1 MRVNRQFSSKTS
13 RTMPLAVSIVW
24 LRLRAPKSCESI
36 EVIIQSIVALALQEL
51 KEQYRVS
58 TFVFTTIQSWE
69 MAEKSCVKRLQ
80 KEYRALCKEPV
91 SHVVARPSPNDILE
105 WHYVLEGSE
114 GTPFAGG
121 YYYGKIKFPPEYPY
135 KPPGISMTTPNGRF
149 MTQKKICLSMS
160 DFHPESWNPM
170 WSVSSILTGLL
181 SFMMDNSPTTGS
193 VTTTTKEKQRLAK
206 ASLSFNCKN
215 ATFRKMFPEYVEKY
229 NQQLSEQSLS
239 EQGSPAPSQEDS
251 RRLLDKVG
259 NSMREDLKR
268 VETPKDTRKNRR
280 QSFPTWMLVLL
291 VSIFG
296 IVMALPLLQL

>member
-1 MRVNRQFSSKTS
+1 
-13 RTMPLAVSIVW
+13 
-24 LRLRAPKSCESI
+24 
-36 EVIIQSIVALALQEL
+36 
-51 KEQYRVS
+51 
-58 TFVFTTIQSWE
+58 
-69 MAEKSCVKRLQ
+69 MAEKSCIKRLQ

-121 YYYGKIKFPPEYPY
+121 YYYGKIKFPSEYPY

-193 VTTTTKEKQRLAK
+193 VNTTVAEKQRLAK
-206 ASLSFNCKN
+206 ASLAFNCKN
-215 ATFRKMFPEYVEKY
+215 ATFRKLFPEYVEKY
-229 NQQLSEQSLS
+229 NQQLLS
-239 EQGSPAPSQEDS
+239 EKLAAEQVSPEPSQEENS
-251 RRLLDKVG
+251 SLLERVPKSVG
-259 NSMREDLKR
+259 EDLKR
-268 VETPKDTRKNRR
+268 VEAVQDRRKAKKE
-280 QSFPTWMLVLL
+280 SFPTWMMFLL

>member
-1 MRVNRQFSSKTS
+1 
-13 RTMPLAVSIVW
+13 
-24 LRLRAPKSCESI
+24 
-36 EVIIQSIVALALQEL
+36 
-51 KEQYRVS
+51 
-58 TFVFTTIQSWE
+58 
-69 MAEKSCVKRLQ
+69 MAEKSCIKRLQ

-121 YYYGKIKFPPEYPY
+121 YYYGKIKFPSEYPY

-193 VTTTTKEKQRLAK
+193 VNTTVAEKQRLAK
-206 ASLSFNCKN
+206 SSLAFNCKN
-215 ATFRKMFPEYVEKY
+215 ATFRKLFPEYVEKY
-229 NQQLSEQSLS
+229 NQQLLS
-239 EQGSPAPSQEDS
+239 EKLAAEQVSPELAQEENS
-251 RRLLDKVG
+251 SHMLERVPKSVG
-259 NSMREDLKR
+259 EDVKR
-268 VETPKDTRKNRR
+268 VDAVQDRRKAKKE
-280 QSFPTWMLVLL
+280 SFPTWMMFLL